1 MIIESGMIYSSVLV
15 IEIVLYVL
23 GDNAFYIVYD
33 PIAQL
38 TVSLQPSDSSSS
50 LVAP

>member
-1 MIIESGMIYSSVLV
+1 MVIESGLIYSSVLV

-38 TVSLQPSDSSSS
+38 TVRLRLAPSCDHQYT
-50 LVAP
+50 